1 MISPSTPAVPPARAV
16 CRRRAGA
23 REGRGALG
31 IPAMAAFAV
40 LSGLHAGG
48 ARSSPPAVSVSGPP
62 GGAVSGPTG
71 GSVVAGE
78 GTIHQ
83 TGSTTTIDQ
92 QSPTLILD
100 WQGFSISPSGTV
112 QFVQPSTT
120 SIALNRVIGDQPS
133 QIYGHLLANGRV
145 FLINPNGVLFGSGAS
160 VDVGGLVAS
169 SLGLSD
175 SDFLSGNYRFQ
186 GSGSPASIVNQG
198 TLTASDGGSVAL
210 LGGRVINQGVI
221 RARLGTVALAA
232 GSAMTLDFVGNH
244 LLNVQ
249 ISQGAA
255 HALAANHQLI
265 EADGG
270 TVIMTAAARDALL
283 QTVVNNDGVVE
294 ARTIQD
300 QGGKIELLGSQNGGT
315 VQVGG
320 TLDASAPSGGNGGA
334 IETSGATVKVSD
346 GAQVT
351 TAAPDGTT
359 GTWLVDPTDFTIAPS
374 GGDISGATLS
384 TDLSSNNVNVSST
397 VGLTSGTGDIYVD
410 DVVNWSA
417 NTTLT
422 LSAVKDI
429 EINSSM
435 SASGNTAGL
444 VLTYGSGDN
453 YYLNYG
459 SYVNLSGTT
468 PSLTIGGIPYTVINS
483 HSSGGGIGTGQLDS
497 SGTTLQGIQASSSSL
512 GGHYALGSNIDA
524 TATATWND
532 GNYGAPGFMSL
543 GFTTPFTGVLAGL
556 GHVINNLTTYPSQY
570 DGLFAITSASSV
582 IRDVGLS
589 SGNVNAGSNSEVGAL
604 VGENHGTII
613 DSFASVSVAGTTYV
627 GGLVGDNYGS
637 ISGSYASGSV
647 TNSNNG
653 TGGLV
658 GYNAAGGSITNSY
671 ATGSVDGQNA
681 DVGGLVGVNAGAV
694 SSSSASGAATS
705 TNGTAGGLVGDN
717 SGQVSGSHASGSVT
731 AGAPTAGGA
740 AVAGGLVGWNEP
752 GAAIATSYYLS
763 GTVNGGSFG
772 DIGGLVGENSGS
784 IDQSYASGTVSGSSS
799 VGGLVG
805 WQPLS
810 TAKITNSYADGTVSG
825 TTGNIGGLVGDN
837 LGSIQ
842 YAYAAASV
850 SGPGS
855 HGFIGGT
862 DGGTTTGSYWLQTG
876 TIADTSAAVPL
887 TAAQSQAGSSYAGWN
902 FSSVWRIYGGHTMP
916 LLKALLTP
924 LTITTTNIYVPYVA
938 AAWSTT
944 GLSTPVYSIAGAD
957 TSGHLFGLASP
968 YAGDINAGTYSPD
981 LWSDQQG
988 YDITVTPDSLH
999 ILPDS
1004 LEITTANVT
1013 KTYDGTTSAAGS
1025 AEVTG
1030 GTRLFGSDT
1039 ISGGVFAFTNAN
1051 VGAGDKTVTTSGV
1064 TVNDGNGGN
1073 NYTVTY
1079 VNNTT
1084 STINPAPLDIST
1096 ANVTKTYD
1104 GTTGAAGSL
1113 VLTGG
1118 TRLFG
1123 SDTLS
1128 GGVFAFTN
1136 ANAGIGDKTVTT
1148 GGVTVSDGNGGN
1160 NYAVTYV
1167 DNTTSTINPAPLDI
1181 STANVTKTYD
1191 GTTSAAGSLV
1201 LTGGTRLFGSDTISG
1216 GAFAFTDPN
1225 AGVGDKTVTTSG
1237 VTVSDG
1243 NGGNNY
1249 AVTYVDNTTS
1259 TINKA
1264 ALTLAAQSSTKTY
1277 DGTLASSGIVAVAG
1291 NVPGDAVSATE
1302 AYTSGDVQGAGGS
1315 TLKVTQYSITDAA
1328 GADMS
1333 GNYDVAA
1340 TTAPG
1345 TIDPASIT
1353 VSGITA
1359 QSKAYDGTTS
1369 ATLDTSGAVLAGRI
1383 SGDALGVSAT
1393 GSFADPNAGMGKAV
1407 TLSLTLTG
1415 AASGNYVLAAS
1426 DSETSATAN
1435 ISPDALTITAGDA
1448 SRVAGQPNPPLTL
1461 SYSGFV
1467 AGQGPSSLTTLP
1479 TEWTTAGANSAAGTY
1494 PIDVSGAVDPN
1505 YVFTYVPGVLTVTD
1519 GGAAAQVASPS
1530 YVGVLA
1536 SVGGSDGG
1544 IAPSGVVASADDSKS
1559 SSGIVC
1565 GPTADANCAKS
1576 PDGQGDAG
1584 TKALG
1589 THFLAGLSLEIIADG
1604 MRLPPGVE

>member
-270 TVIMTAAARDALL
+270 TVFMTAAARDALL

-384 TDLSSNNVNVSST
+384 ADLNSTSFTVSST
-397 VGLTSGTGDIYVD
+397 QGSQSGNGDIFVD
-410 DVVNWSA
+410 DTVTWNA

-422 LSAVKDI
+422 MTAARNI
-429 EINSSM
+429 NINSSIT
-435 SASGNTAGL
+435 ATGNTAGI
-444 VLTYGSGDN
+444 VLNYGTAAGDN

-459 SYVNLSGTT
+459 SWVTLSGAS
-468 PSLTIGGIPYTVINS
+468 PSVTIEGIPYTVINS
-483 HSSGGGIGTGQLDS
+483 VGSGPGDN
-497 SGTTLQGIQASSSSL
+497 SGTTLQGIQGNL
-512 GGHYALGSNIDA
+512 GGHYALVTDINGSA
-524 TATATWND
+524 TASWTLPGTSNGFQALGYP
-532 GNYGAPGFMSL
+532 GN
-543 GFTTPFTGVLAGL
+543 TFTGTLAGL
-556 GHVINNLTTYPSQY
+556 GHVISSLTVDPAYTP
-570 DGLFAITSASSV
+570 DGLFGYADTSSV
-582 IRDVGLS
+582 IRDVELR
-589 SGNVNAGSNSEVGAL
+589 SGNLASTSSYDYVGAL
-604 VGENHGTII
+604 VGQNYGTII
-613 DSFASVSVAGTTYV
+613 NASSSMTVSGNSYV
-627 GGLVGDNYGS
+627 GGLVGENYGT
-637 ISGSYASGSV
+637 ITGSQASGAV
-647 TNSNNG
+647 TGYNNA

-658 GYNAAGGSITNSY
+658 GGNEVLGTSIGSVSDSY
-671 ATGSVDGQNA
+671 ATGSVDNKNSEG
-681 DVGGLVGVNAGAV
+681 GGLVGENSGTV
-694 SSSSASGAATS
+694 SSSWASGSVSSINGIDGGLVGSNSGRIAGSHASGGVTS
-705 TNGTAGGLVGDN
+705 FYPMAGGLVGEN
-717 SGQVSGSHASGSVT
+717 SSGAT
-731 AGAPTAGGA
+731 I
-740 AVAGGLVGWNEP
+740 E
-752 GAAIATSYYLS
+752 TSYYVA
-763 GTVNGGSFG
+763 GTVNGGSSD
-772 DIGGLVGENSGS
+772 DIGGLVGENQGS
-784 IDQSYASGTVSGSSS
+784 IDQSYASPATVIGNAN

-805 WQPLS
+805 LQAA
-810 TAKITNSYADGTVSG
+810 TGAITNSYA
-825 TTGNIGGLVGDN
+825 TGQILGIGGNSGGFVGDN
-837 LGSIQ
+837 MGSISDS
-842 YAYAAASV
+842 YAALAAN
-850 SGPGS
+850 SGAAN
-855 HGFIGGT
+855 GFIGGK
-862 DGGTTTGSYWLQTG
+862 DVGTTTDSYWLQTG

-924 LTITTTNIYVPYVA
+924 LTITTTNIYAPYVA

-1013 KTYDGTTSAAGS
+1013 KTYDSTTSAAGS

-1123 SDTLS
+1123 SDTIS
-1128 GGVFAFTN
+1128 GGAFAFTDP
-1136 ANAGIGDKTVTT
+1136 NAGVGDKTVTT

-1333 GNYDVAA
+1333 GNYDVTA

-1426 DSETSATAN
+1426 GSETSATAN